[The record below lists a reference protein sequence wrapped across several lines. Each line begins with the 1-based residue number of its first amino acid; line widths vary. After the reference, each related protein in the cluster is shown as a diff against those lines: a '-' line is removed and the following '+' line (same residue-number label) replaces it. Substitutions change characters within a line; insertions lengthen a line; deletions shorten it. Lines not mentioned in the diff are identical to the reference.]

1 MPLCCQLSSVMR
13 CREGRDDVKKS
24 GSQLIVFVN
33 DTEVTRHAYN
43 MIIMYEG
50 PEKHAIIAI
59 YEALT
64 PG

>member
-1 MPLCCQLSSVMR
+1 MR
-13 CREGRDDVKKS
+13 CREGRDGVKKS

-33 DTEVTRHAYN
+33 NTEVTRHACN
-43 MIIMYEG
+43 MIMMYEG
-50 PEKHAIIAI
+50 AEQCEIIAI